1 MYWAFL
7 VRNASVVCYGHDT
20 ATGDGSVRIEVKSL
34 NGWLRFHCEAVLK
47 VFMERCMRAIAASLN
62 SAALLMVIALG
73 SARADVTITGRFTVT
88 QTCPAF
94 QSFRKSTNPG
104 DVKVEQNNTYE
115 VIAKNKPDATHYRI
129 VVDGA
134 EPEERWVD
142 SSCGRVE
149 STDQPSQVTSQS
161 PAVTAAPSSST
172 NTSGARATHVLA
184 MGWEPAFCEGHGDKI
199 ECHELTSASFS
210 GTHLSLHGLWPQ
222 PRGAQYCNV
231 TSDVRDIDDNHDWND
246 LPEPEMSP
254 ATLKRL
260 AAVMPGV
267 ESKLERH
274 EWIVHGTCFGG
285 NADSYFARAAGLAE
299 AVDVSKVSQLF
310 ADSVGKSLSAEAIRA
325 AFDDAFG
332 PGAGA
337 RVMISCHGRGD
348 NRKITELTIGLAG
361 DVKGNAGLG
370 DLMRAAQAIPP
381 GCPSGFVERAPF

>member
-1 MYWAFL
+1 
-7 VRNASVVCYGHDT
+7 
-20 ATGDGSVRIEVKSL
+20 
-34 NGWLRFHCEAVLK
+34 
-47 VFMERCMRAIAASLN
+47 MRTIAASLS
-62 SAALLMVIALG
+62 SAALMMIALG
-73 SARADVTITGRFTVT
+73 SAHADVTVTGTFTAT

-129 VVDGA
+129 VVEGA

-149 STDQPSQVTSQS
+149 ITDRRPQETSQS
-161 PAVTAAPSSST
+161 PVAPTAPIEPST
-172 NTSGARATHVLA
+172 ASGLRATHLLA
-184 MGWEPAFCEGHGDKI
+184 MGWEPAFCEGHSDKI
-199 ECHELTSASFS
+199 ECYELTSASFA

-222 PRGAQYCNV
+222 PRGTQYCNV
-231 TSDVRDIDDNHDWND
+231 TPDVRDIDDNHDWID

-254 ATLKRL
+254 DTLKQL

-267 ESKLERH
+267 QSKLQRH

-299 AVDVSKVSQLF
+299 AVDASKVSHLF

-332 PGAGA
+332 AGAGA
-337 RVMISCHGRGD
+337 RVAVSCHGRGD

-361 DVKGNAGLG
+361 DVKGSAGLG
-370 DLMRAAQAIPP
+370 ELMRAAQAVPP